1 MDGAFFFFSFLKFKF
16 ILCKGCFVC
25 MYVHEPCA
33 QCPWRAEEVIVSPEV
48 GVIDSCELLCFGCW
62 ELKPNIL
69 EKQTVLLTS
78 DPFL

>member
-1 MDGAFFFFSFLKFKF
+1 MLVYICTTFVPGVLGAR
-16 ILCKGCFVC
+16 KGIEF
-25 MYVHEPCA
+25 
-33 QCPWRAEEVIVSPEV
+33 PEV

-78 DPFL
+78 DQFSSHHVILNFVS